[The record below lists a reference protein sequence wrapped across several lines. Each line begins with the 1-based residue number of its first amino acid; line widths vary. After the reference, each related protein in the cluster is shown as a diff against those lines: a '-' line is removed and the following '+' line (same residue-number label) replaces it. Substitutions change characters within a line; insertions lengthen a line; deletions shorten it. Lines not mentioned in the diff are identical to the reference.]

1 MAIRPISGFSSLETH
16 HCVTGSLRHIYRFYG
31 FPISEEMLLGLG
43 AGVGFIYWHTKGALP
58 FLGGRAN
65 IERPGVEGLEK
76 VVGRRTGVTVESF
89 RTDSARKAEKTLLD
103 MLAADQPVM
112 LVLDM
117 GYLPYFD
124 FGGQEFHFGY
134 HVVVA
139 CGYDHETQQV
149 LVADRDKELHLV
161 PMADLAKARGSKYQ
175 PFPPHHAWYTFE
187 FDEGHPPEPVEL
199 RKAIHECAAGMLE
212 PPISNF
218 GVKGINKAAQRIKQW
233 PQILSESELR
243 ETCISTAI
251 MIDARGGTGGG
262 IFRYMYAR
270 FLQEAA
276 DLTNEGELH
285 LAGERMGAVGDCW
298 EDAAGLFEQAYRAEN
313 SGKILAEISTLLPE
327 IARQEEA
334 VWKRLY
340 RLRIE

>member
-43 AGVGFIYWHTKGALP
+43 EGVGFIYWHTKGALP

-139 CGYDHETQQV
+139 CGYDRETQQV
-149 LVADRDKELHLV
+149 LVADRDNELHPV
-161 PMADLAKARGSKYQ
+161 PMADLAKARGSKHQ

-187 FDEGHPPEPVEL
+187 FDEGHPPEPVEV

-212 PPISNF
+212 PPIINF
-218 GVKGINKAAQRIKQW
+218 GVRGIHKAAERIRLW
-233 PQILSESELR
+233 PQALSEDELR
-243 ETCISTAI
+243 ETCINTAI
-251 MIDARGGTGGG
+251 MIDSRGGTGGG
-262 IFRYMYAR
+262 LFRYMYAR